1 MAQQGDWIPPP
12 PSTDV
17 LHVLNIDPGPF
28 QFPPQKRPNGNG
40 PGYSSTDQDEK
51 GTSVGRTDSISSEP
65 HITKVD
71 RSHSTPNV
79 HATITKLGAA
89 GFELPETLVPKGN
102 EAMRTKGMVQLD
114 ELFGVTSSSSTV
126 QSNAA
131 KSSSIASSP
140 NKSTSRSVS
149 SSPTGTIRQPRARAS
164 SADDSATKR
173 IKTVSAAEQK
183 EPIEDWEIPA
193 HDIKLYKKNIGQGS
207 FGTVYRGYWH
217 GNVAVKTLNV
227 KNPSL
232 EQIQAF
238 RNEVA
243 LLRKTR

>member
-1 MAQQGDWIPPP
+1 MIFA
-12 PSTDV
+12 
-17 LHVLNIDPGPF
+17 F
-28 QFPPQKRPNGNG
+28 R
-40 PGYSSTDQDEK
+40 DQVTPDAVRAD
-51 GTSVGRTDSISSEP
+51 SVSSEP

-79 HATITKLGAA
+79 HATITKLGATA
-89 GFELPETLVPKGN
+89 FELPDLVPKGN

-114 ELFGVTSSSSTV
+114 ELFGVVSVSSSSSAAQS

-131 KSSSIASSP
+131 VKPSSIASSP

-149 SSPTGTIRQPRARAS
+149 SSPTGTLRQPRARAS
-164 SADDSATKR
+164 SADDSATKK
-173 IKTVSAAEQK
+173 IKAVAASKEK
-183 EPIEDWEIPA
+183 EPIEDWEILA
-193 HDIKLYKKNIGQGS
+193 QDIKLYKKNIGQGS

-243 LLRKTR
+243 LLRKTRYLKMDFYAIFNAR

>member
-1 MAQQGDWIPPP
+1 MERLCYRYRK
-12 PSTDV
+12 
-17 LHVLNIDPGPF
+17 LHLDLPNLIFVTCREKVTPG
-28 QFPPQKRPNGNG
+28 GG
-40 PGYSSTDQDEK
+40 SAG
-51 GTSVGRTDSISSEP
+51 SVSSEP

-89 GFELPETLVPKGN
+89 AAFELPELVPKGN

-114 ELFGVTSSSSTV
+114 ELFGVSSVSSTSAAQS
-126 QSNAA
+126 QSNAV

-149 SSPTGTIRQPRARAS
+149 SSPTGTLRQPRARAS
-164 SADDSATKR
+164 SADDSAAKK
-173 IKTVSAAEQK
+173 IKAATASKEK
-183 EPIEDWEIPA
+183 EPIEDWEILA
-193 HDIKLYKKNIGQGS
+193 QDIKLYKKNIGQGS

>member
-1 MAQQGDWIPPP
+1 M
-12 PSTDV
+12 
-17 LHVLNIDPGPF
+17 
-28 QFPPQKRPNGNG
+28 
-40 PGYSSTDQDEK
+40 
-51 GTSVGRTDSISSEP
+51 
-65 HITKVD
+65 D

-89 GFELPETLVPKGN
+89 AAFELPELVPKGN

-114 ELFGVTSSSSTV
+114 ELFGVSSVSSTSAAQS
-126 QSNAA
+126 QSNAV

-149 SSPTGTIRQPRARAS
+149 SSPTGTLRQPRARAS
-164 SADDSATKR
+164 SADDSAAKK
-173 IKTVSAAEQK
+173 IKAATASKEK
-183 EPIEDWEIPA
+183 EPIEDWEILA
-193 HDIKLYKKNIGQGS
+193 QDIKLYKKNIGQGS